1 MFDVVWANPDREL
14 VGQHKA
20 RKEREKGRPEP
31 YNTEKQS
38 STRSVASVETEA
50 SSLRSRKPQSFLES
64 IRLKK
69 AKKPRKQDASSIS
82 TGSRLST
89 FSDNNNNAENRDSIL
104 PPPSLASS
112 LGRSTLAQFGDGSSS
127 MVIPPIPP
135 LTPMTSPQKSLY
147 SPPTP
152 KSMASTRRRK
162 KKTSPPELQFHQA
175 GNLPQLDSFT
185 SPEIRPLSLQSS
197 ATSWNPSDGWDTST
211 SPAPLRVVK
220 SPKSPMSPININR
233 SLPGTATTST
243 SPSST
248 ATKPKYAPNSLSTSL
263 SELQRE
269 ILQMA
274 AADQDTFWQRL
285 TEEWGAWAD
294 AALYQELETE
304 RKRWLLSALYSI
316 NRLPETGVV
325 PDPVAERRILAF
337 FESQATASY
346 VAALHAGVAVYHMAP
361 SPLSSKLLPN
371 IVPLAAKGPISSSSL
386 SAMPHMFSHIH
397 AQPLPVIVSASEIPR
412 VLRHMHHALKPQG
425 TLRLLLID
433 PAPANAAMGP
443 RLQAWLDEH
452 LMLNLERLFRCT
464 SPTRLFPTWLRDAH
478 FQVGADA
485 KVVCAFPAV
494 FQDDPP
500 MDSTAAPATLD
511 VDRAAALAKD
521 SPNHTLEPTGQTTGP
536 EKGAD
541 TLITQTTE
549 TQRKEQRLQS
559 LVGQK
564 LWQETWGPYVT
575 AARWWWEDE
584 ACREECIRLQT
595 VWEYHIIDAVKKE
608 RYISS
613 QL

>member
-14 VGQHKA
+14 VGQRKA
-20 RKEREKGRPEP
+20 RKEREKERRET
-31 YNTEKQS
+31 YSSEKQS
-38 STRSVASVETEA
+38 STRSVASAETEA

-69 AKKPRKQDASSIS
+69 VKKPSKQDTSSLS

-89 FSDNNNNAENRDSIL
+89 FSENNNNAENRDSIL

-112 LGRSTLAQFGDGSSS
+112 LGRSTTVQFGDGSSS
-127 MVIPPIPP
+127 IMIPQLPP
-135 LTPMTSPQKSLY
+135 LTPITSPKLLH

-162 KKTSPPELQFHQA
+162 KKTSPPELQIHRP

-197 ATSWNPSDGWDTST
+197 STSWMPGDGWDIRS

-233 SLPGTATTST
+233 YLPGAMATNDTTPCST
-243 SPSST
+243 VARDEPSHLLG
-248 ATKPKYAPNSLSTSL
+248 NLSGM
-263 SELQRE
+263 QQE

-274 AADQDTFWQRL
+274 AADQDTFWLRL

-294 AALYQELETE
+294 AALYQELEME

-316 NRLPETGVV
+316 NRLPDTRLVQ
-325 PDPVAERRILAF
+325 PSTAERRILAF

-346 VAALHAGVAVYHMAP
+346 IAALNASVPVYHMAP
-361 SPLSSKLLPN
+361 SPLSNKLFPN
-371 IVPLAAKGPISSSSL
+371 IIPMPANGPISSTSL
-386 SAMPHMFSHIH
+386 STTPHKFSHIY
-397 AQPLPVIVSASEIPR
+397 AQPLPVLVSASDIPR
-412 VLRHMHHALKPQG
+412 VLRTMYHSLKPQG
-425 TLRLLLID
+425 TLHLLLID
-433 PAPANAAMGP
+433 PAPAKAVMGP

-452 LMLNLERLFRCT
+452 LLLNLERLFRCT

-478 FQVGADA
+478 FQVGTDA
-485 KVVCAFPAV
+485 KVVCTFPAI
-494 FQDDPP
+494 FDNENARDF
-500 MDSTAAPATLD
+500 TAAAT
-511 VDRAAALAKD
+511 A
-521 SPNHTLEPTGQTTGP
+521 TLEPNKAAVSTINSPSKDSQESTVPIIET
-536 EKGAD
+536 ERAAEVANSQKE
-541 TLITQTTE
+541 TLQ
-549 TQRKEQRLQS
+549 KEQRLQS

-584 ACREECIRLQT
+584 ACREECLRLQT